1 MPLTAPNLDNR
12 QFADIVT
19 EAKTLIP
26 RYAPEWTNFNES
38 DPGITLVELFAWM
51 TEILVYRLNQVPDR
65 NYIKFLQLIGIEL
78 KPAQPAK
85 AELTFSLSRDDIS
98 TVIVPLGTQ
107 VAAASSS
114 GQPVIFE
121 TDQALIAIGSKLI
134 AVQTFDGFGYTL
146 QTKKNAVAGQWFY
159 PFGPKP
165 QPGNA
170 LLLGFQSSL
179 SFPTEQINLA
189 VSLFQD
195 GLTPPVMKC
204 GTAIPPPATLVW
216 EYWGGAQ
223 WQSINLDSD
232 GTRAFSQAG
241 HILFPGPGSA
251 AKAAPFGNVT
261 DNLYWIRARV
271 ESASYEMPPQIS
283 AIRTNTISATQAITF
298 TDEVLGT
305 SNGMPSQMFQV
316 ANTPLMV
323 LDTPVQV
330 TNSDGVKVSV
340 TSLRLEIDEGLGQAF
355 MVWQEVDD
363 FLSSGPNDR
372 VFTIDRNTGV
382 ITMGTGENGRIP
394 VINQTSSNPNVV
406 ARFYRAGGGN
416 QGNVGA
422 DSINQLQTSVPS
434 VDTVTNFDPAT
445 GGTEEETVADAKLR
459 ATLALQSK
467 DRAVTPDDFRYL
479 ASQAP
484 GANVKRAYALALYH
498 PNFPNGP
505 IPGVVTVIVVPNSPD
520 PAPTPNQTTLKAV
533 CAYLDTHRLLT
544 SEVYVVGPVY
554 RKIEIQVQLVVNPS
568 FDLATVKNAVQYNLS
583 TFFHPLKGGPDFDP
597 LTGTDGSGWPFGGTI
612 YYSDVYR
619 VIIQTPGVQRIQDNQ
634 LLILLD
640 DQMQT
645 FCRDVPIKQAELLY
659 NDPTG
664 HEVDVSY
671 STTS

>member
-1 MPLTAPNLDNR
+1 MPLIAPNLDDR
-12 QFADIVT
+12 QFADIVA

-26 RYAPEWTNFNES
+26 RYAPEWTNFNET

-78 KPAQPAK
+78 QPAQPAR
-85 AELTFSLSRDDIS
+85 AELTFTLARSDIS

-107 VAAASSS
+107 VAAQGST
-114 GQPVIFE
+114 GQPVVFE
-121 TDQALIAIGSKLI
+121 TDQALIAIGAQLTQI
-134 AVQTFDGFGYTL
+134 ETYDGFGYTL
-146 QTKKNAVAGQWFY
+146 QTKKNAAQGQWFY

-170 LLLGFQSSL
+170 LLFGFSSPKAL
-179 SFPTEQINLA
+179 PTEQINLA

-195 GLTPPVMKC
+195 GLTPPLIKC
-204 GTAIPPPATLVW
+204 GAAIPPPATLVW
-216 EYWGGAQ
+216 ECFDGAQ
-223 WQSINLDSD
+223 WQLINIDSD

-241 HILFPGPGSA
+241 HILFPGPGNLA
-251 AKAAPFGNVT
+251 ITAPKSNVFLV
-261 DNLYWIRARV
+261 DGLYWIRARV
-271 ESASYEMPPQIS
+271 QSASYEMPPQIS

-305 SNGMPSQMFQV
+305 SSGLPNQTFQV
-316 ANTPLMV
+316 AHTPVMV

-330 TNSDGVKVSV
+330 TSSDGVKVSV
-340 TSLRLEIDEGLGQAF
+340 TSLRLEIDEGQGF

-363 FLSSGPNDR
+363 FFSSGPNDR
-372 VFTIDRNTGV
+372 VFMIDRNTGV
-382 ITMGTGENGRIP
+382 ITTGTGEHGRIP
-394 VINQTSSNPNVV
+394 VINQTSTDPNVV
-406 ARFYRAGGGN
+406 ARSYRAGGGI
-416 QGNVGA
+416 QGNVA
-422 DSINQLQTSVPS
+422 AISITQLQTSVPS
-434 VDTVTNFDPAT
+434 VDTVKNYDPAT
-445 GGTEEETVADAKLR
+445 GGTDEESVADAKLR

-467 DRAVTPDDFRYL
+467 DRAVTPDDFKYL

-498 PNFPNGP
+498 PNFPSGP
-505 IPGVVTVIVVPNSPD
+505 VPGVVTVIVVPNSPD

-554 RKIEIQVQLVVNPS
+554 RKIKVQVQLVVDPS
-568 FDLATVKNAVQYNLS
+568 FDLATVKNTVQSNLT
-583 TFFHPLKGGPDFDP
+583 TFFDPLKGGKDE
-597 LTGTDGSGWPFGGTI
+597 TGWPFGGTV

-619 VIIQTPGVQRIQDNQ
+619 VIIETDGVQRIQDNQ
-634 LLILLD
+634 LVILLD
-640 DQMQT
+640 DQLQT
-645 FCRDVPIKQAELLY
+645 FCRDVPIKQGELLY

-664 HEVDVSY
+664 HEVDASY
-671 STTS
+671 STKS

>member
-12 QFADIVT
+12 QFADIVA

-26 RYAPEWTNFNES
+26 RYAPEWTNFNET

-78 KPAQPAK
+78 EPARPAR
-85 AELTFSLSRDDIS
+85 AELTFSLSRDDLS

-107 VAAASSS
+107 VAAQDST

-121 TDQALIAIGSKLI
+121 TDQALVAIGAKLAAI
-134 AVQTFDGFGYTL
+134 QTFDGFGYTP
-146 QTKKNAVAGQWFY
+146 QTKKNAVQGQWFY
-159 PFGPKP
+159 PLGPKP

-170 LLLGFQSSL
+170 LLLGFSSPTSL
-179 SFPTEQINLA
+179 PTEQINLA

-216 EYWGGAQ
+216 EYWSGAQ
-223 WQSINLDSD
+223 WQAINIDSD

-251 AKAAPFGNVT
+251 AVAAQVGNVK
-261 DNLYWIRARV
+261 DNLFWIRARV

-298 TDEVLGT
+298 TDEVLGI
-305 SNGMPSQMFQV
+305 SNGLPNQTFQV
-316 ANTPLMV
+316 ANTPVMV
-323 LDTPVQV
+323 LDTPIQV
-330 TNSDGVKVSV
+330 TNSDGIRVTV
-340 TSLRLEIDEGLGQAF
+340 TSLRLEIDEGQGF
-355 MVWQEVDD
+355 MVWQEVED
-363 FLSSGPNDR
+363 FFSSGPNDR
-372 VFTIDRNTGV
+372 VFTLDRNTGV
-382 ITMGTGENGRIP
+382 ITTGTGEHGRIP
-394 VINQTSSNPNVV
+394 VINQTSSAPNVV
-406 ARFYRAGGGN
+406 ARSYRAGGGN
-416 QGNVGA
+416 QGNVPPG
-422 DSINQLQTSVPS
+422 SITQLQTSVPS

-445 GGTEEETVADAKLR
+445 GGTDEESVADAKLR

-467 DRAVTPDDFRYL
+467 DRAVTPDDFKYL
-479 ASQAP
+479 ATQAP

-505 IPGVVTVIVVPNSPD
+505 VPGVVTVIVVPNSPD

-554 RKIEIQVQLVVNPS
+554 RKIKVQVQLVVDPS
-568 FDLATVKNAVQYNLS
+568 FDLATVKNTVQSNLT
-583 TFFHPLKGGPDFDP
+583 TFFDPLKGG
-597 LTGTDGSGWPFGGTI
+597 TDATGWPFGGTV

-619 VIIQTPGVQRIQDNQ
+619 VIIQTPGVTRIKDNQ

-645 FCRDVPIKQAELLY
+645 FCRDVSIKKAELLY
-659 NDPTG
+659 NDPNG

-671 STTS
+671 DTTS

>member
-1 MPLTAPNLDNR
+1 MPLVAPNLDDR
-12 QFADIVT
+12 QFADIVA

-26 RYAPEWTNFNES
+26 RYAPEWTNFNET

-51 TEILVYRLNQVPDR
+51 TEILVYRLNKVPDR

-78 KPAQPAK
+78 EPAQPAR
-85 AELTFSLSRDDIS
+85 AELTFTLARPDIS
-98 TVIVPLGTQ
+98 TVIVPSGTQ
-107 VAAASSS
+107 VAAQGST
-114 GQPVIFE
+114 GQPVVFE
-121 TDQALIAIGSKLI
+121 TDQALIAMGAQLTQIETS
-134 AVQTFDGFGYTL
+134 DGFGYTL
-146 QTKKNAVAGQWFY
+146 QTKKNIAQGQSFY

-170 LLLGFQSSL
+170 LLLGFSSPKAL
-179 SFPTEQINLA
+179 PTEQINLA
-189 VSLFQD
+189 VTLFQD

-216 EYWGGAQ
+216 EYYDGAL
-223 WQSINLDSD
+223 WQFINIDSD

-241 HILFPGPGSA
+241 HVLFPGPGNL
-251 AKAAPFGNVT
+251 AKTAPKSNVFLA
-261 DNLYWIRARV
+261 DGLYWIRARV
-271 ESASYEMPPQIS
+271 QSASYEMPPQIS

-305 SNGMPSQMFQV
+305 SNGLPNQTFQV
-316 ANTPLMV
+316 ANTPVMV

-330 TNSDGVKVSV
+330 TNSDGVKISV
-340 TSLRLEIDEGLGQAF
+340 LSLRLEIDEGQGF

-363 FLSSGPNDR
+363 FFSSGPNDR

-382 ITMGTGENGRIP
+382 ITTGTGEHGRIP
-394 VINQTSSNPNVV
+394 VINQTSTDPNVV
-406 ARFYRAGGGN
+406 ARSYRAGGGI
-416 QGNVGA
+416 QGNVA
-422 DSINQLQTSVPS
+422 ANSITQPQTSVPS
-434 VDTVTNFDPAT
+434 VDTVKNYDPAT
-445 GGTEEETVADAKLR
+445 GGTDEESVADAKLR

-467 DRAVTPDDFRYL
+467 DRAVTPEDFQYL
-479 ASQAP
+479 ATQAP
-484 GANVKRAYALALYH
+484 GANVKRAFALALFH

-554 RKIEIQVQLVVNPS
+554 RKIKIQVQLAVDPS
-568 FDLATVKNAVQYNLS
+568 FDLATVKNTVQSNLT
-583 TFFHPLKGGPDFDP
+583 TFFDPLKGG
-597 LTGTDGSGWPFGGTI
+597 TDGTGWPFGGTI

-619 VIIQTPGVQRIQDNQ
+619 VIIQTSGVQRIQDNQ
-634 LLILLD
+634 LLIFLD
-640 DQMQT
+640 DQLQT
-645 FCRDVPIKQAELLY
+645 FCRDVPIKSGELLY
-659 NDPTG
+659 NDPAG

-671 STTS
+671 STS